1 MCSTTQLLVFARGAV
16 KELEVDACWD
26 QLEEREACQAF
37 EVNAKG
43 DCNYFIVHQEVKNV
57 TLWEMLISPKMF
69 QMFLIYS

>member
-1 MCSTTQLLVFARGAV
+1 MRACS
-16 KELEVDACWD
+16 D
-26 QLEEREACQAF
+26 QLQEREACQTF

-43 DCNYFIVHQEVKNV
+43 DCNYFIVHQELKNI